1 MIRHGIFNAAAPIF
15 TLAVTVVESRL
26 RALPI
31 PAVGTPVLAQSRV
44 PTAFHAAVT
53 MSTIAMSADEE

>member
-1 MIRHGIFNAAAPIF
+1 MIRHGNFNAASPVF
-15 TLAVTVVESRL
+15 TLAVPVIESRF

-31 PAVGTPVLAQSRV
+31 PAVGTPVLAQSRMS
-44 PTAFHAAVT
+44 TALQAAVT